1 MPLFMDI
8 HRLPEGVTLEMV
20 RDAHLKDM
28 EMQGKYGVNYR
39 GYWYDAVNH
48 TVACLAE
55 GPSSDACEAVHRHAH
70 GLVADAII
78 EVNSD
83 SVSAFLGG
91 VEIAPTGEAVM
102 DSGHPDPGLRVV
114 MMTELDNLASVG
126 SRHGDAAALAILE
139 CHDRV
144 VRETIKK
151 FGGREVR
158 HFGDGMMVSFS
169 SASAAV
175 QCALEI
181 QRACSAERVANAEC
195 PSLRIGMA
203 AGEPV
208 AQHEN
213 LYGVAVEQ
221 ARAIARSAKPG
232 QILVSTAVRDLCAG
246 KGLAFAPASEIRLPG
261 LSDPIA
267 LASVGVAVGAESAPA
282 PSANGASAGTGDD
295 QERRLRTS
303 ISTQYD
309 VERELGRGGMATVY
323 LARDVRH
330 DRRVAI
336 KVLRPE
342 LAAVLG
348 TQRFLQEIRVA
359 AQLTHPHI
367 VALYDSGEADG
378 ILYYVMPNLE
388 GETLRARIERERQLA
403 VHHAVEIVR
412 RVASALDYAHRR
424 GVVHRD
430 IKPENILLHDDQP
443 MVLDFG
449 IALALTQA
457 GGDRLTEPGLSVGTP
472 AYMSPEQAV
481 GDRDVDARSDVYSLG
496 CVAYEMLSGEPPFTA
511 ANVQALI
518 AKIVMDP
525 PSRLARLRPDVPEHI
540 DQAVHRAIAKA
551 PADRFASAAEFAAAL
566 AAAN

>member
-20 RDAHLKDM
+20 RDAHFKDM

-39 GYWYDAVNH
+39 GYWYDSVNH

-91 VEIAPTGEAVM
+91 VEIAPTGEAVL
-102 DSGHPDPGLRVV
+102 DSGTPDPGLRVV
-114 MMTELDNLASVG
+114 MMTELDNLAAVG

-144 VRETIKK
+144 VRETIQK

-195 PSLRIGMA
+195 PALRIGMA

-221 ARAIARSAKPG
+221 ARAIARVAKPG

-261 LSDPIA
+261 LSDPIT
-267 LASVGVAVGAESAPA
+267 LASVGAAAADSAPA
-282 PSANGASAGTGDD
+282 PSGNGAPAGAVDD
-295 QERRLRTS
+295 QAQRLRRS
-303 ISTQYD
+303 ISAQYD

-378 ILYYVMPNLE
+378 ILYYVMPNLD

-403 VHHAVEIVR
+403 VEPAVEIARQVG
-412 RVASALDYAHRR
+412 AALDYAHRQ
-424 GVVHRD
+424 GVIHRD

-449 IALALTQA
+449 IALALTHA
-457 GGDRLTEPGLSVGTP
+457 GGDRITEPGLSVGTP

-496 CVAYEMLSGEPPFTA
+496 CVVYEMLSGEPPFTA

-525 PSRLARLRPDVPEHI
+525 PSRLARLRPDVPAHI
-540 DQAVHRAIAKA
+540 DTAVHRAIAKA
-551 PADRFASAAEFAAAL
+551 PADRFATAAEFAAAL
-566 AAAN
+566 ATAS